1 MRAPPR
7 SIRLIL
13 GLALL
18 GTTLGLPPAGL
29 ESAQAATCLPPSSSP
44 VVSGSFQTFHDISV
58 LSPCSAWAVG
68 ENGGPLIEY
77 WDGTTWTHQTSASP
91 GPNAWLSSVVAISP
105 TNAWAVGTYVPS
117 SYAGWVEHWNGVSW
131 QLVSTPTLLN
141 ASFFEDVTAA
151 SAGKVWLVGSVSNG
165 SAFVNLIEHWN
176 GSSWSIDTNPRPGT
190 TSFFRDVDTVS
201 SKNVWAVGSYSD
213 NGSLYHTLIEHWN
226 GSKWSKVTSPNG
238 LGSSFSNFLEGVSM
252 HSATDGWAVGN
263 YDNINGKQ
271 QTLTEHWNGSG
282 WKIVKAPDPG
292 GDLQQNS
299 LMDVADLSASN
310 AWAVGSYSNGSD
322 TKPLVLKWNGRAW
335 KQHADQTPTPGDP
348 GEAEAVDASVK
359 TDVWW
364 GGSLNLY
371 STVWVTHCC

>member
-1 MRAPPR
+1 MTSPNA
-7 SIRLIL
+7 
-13 GLALL
+13 
-18 GTTLGLPPAGL
+18 AGGNVTDL
-29 ESAQAATCLPPSSSP
+29 NGVACPSVNSC
-44 VVSGSFQTFHDISV
+44 F
-58 LSPCSAWAVG
+58 AVG
-68 ENGGPLIEY
+68 G
-77 WDGTTWTHQTSASP
+77 HSV
-91 GPNAWLSSVVAISP
+91 GPNVFLSVV
-105 TNAWAVGTYVPS
+105 
-117 SYAGWVEHWNGVSW
+117 
-131 QLVSTPTLLN
+131 
-141 ASFFEDVTAA
+141 
-151 SAGKVWLVGSVSNG
+151 
-165 SAFVNLIEHWN
+165 
-176 GSSWSIDTNPRPGT
+176 
-190 TSFFRDVDTVS
+190 
-201 SKNVWAVGSYSD
+201 
-213 NGSLYHTLIEHWN
+213 EHWN
-226 GSKWSKVTSPNG
+226 GSKWSKVASPNG

-371 STVWVTHCC
+371 STVWATHCC